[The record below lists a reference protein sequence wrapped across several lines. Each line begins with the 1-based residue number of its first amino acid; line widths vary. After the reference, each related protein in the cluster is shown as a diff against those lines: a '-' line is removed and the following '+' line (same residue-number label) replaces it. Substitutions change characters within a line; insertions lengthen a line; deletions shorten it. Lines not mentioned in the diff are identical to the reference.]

1 MGVSCVNENLT
12 QKSISSFLWKT
23 VQSVC
28 TLGSTF
34 IIQIVLARILD
45 PADFGI
51 VAITTVFMTL
61 ANTIIETSFSSSVIQ
76 KSELSQKLLSSI
88 FFANAVLSFFV
99 YLLLFLAAPLISRFY
114 DEAILT
120 AVLRVQGLR
129 IVIASLCSIQDA
141 LLIREMKFKTLF
153 ICELI
158 GAIVQLGVG
167 LVMAY
172 TGFGVWAIIFSALFG
187 YLASGIG
194 KMLASRWKPSLYYSH
209 SLVKDAL
216 SFSSK
221 ILAVRVTR
229 KLFYNIRTLTIGKV
243 YTTDTLG
250 YFNKGFQFPSTA
262 MTVVDGS
269 LTSVAFTSLSKL
281 QGDKQLLVNAL
292 RNYVRIMMYL
302 CTPMMVGMAIV
313 AEPLVK
319 VLLTDKWLACVPYLQ
334 IVCFTQLLAP
344 LNVKT
349 TAFEALGESS
359 TSMKLH
365 VSGIVL
371 SIILLFASIPFPAWV
386 MVLSGFVSSLL
397 LQIAIGVV
405 CKKRMDYRYSEQL
418 KDTFIGLI
426 PTIGMVAVVWLCS
439 YIPCGVLLR
448 LVLKIALGI
457 LAYAGVSALSK
468 NPILYQIISYS
479 KRIRSTRRNDAS

>member
-1 MGVSCVNENLT
+1 MNENLT

-76 KSELSQKLLSSI
+76 KSELSQKLLSSV

-158 GAIVQLGVG
+158 GAIVQIGVG

-172 TGFGVWAIIFSALFG
+172 TGFGVWAIVFSALSG

-281 QGDKQLLVNAL
+281 QDDKQALVNAL

-359 TSMKLH
+359 ISMKLH

-405 CKKRMDYRYSEQL
+405 CKKRMDYRYSEQF
-418 KDTFIGLI
+418 KDSFIGLI
-426 PTIGMVAVVWLCS
+426 PTIGMVALVFLCS
-439 YIPCGVLLR
+439 YIPCGVFLS
-448 LVLKIALGI
+448 LVLKIVLGI
-457 LAYAGVSALSK
+457 LAYIGVSALSK

>member
-1 MGVSCVNENLT
+1 MNENLT

-158 GAIVQLGVG
+158 GAIVQIGVG

-172 TGFGVWAIIFSALFG
+172 TGFGVWAIVFSALSG

-281 QGDKQLLVNAL
+281 QDDKQALVNAL

-359 TSMKLH
+359 ISMKLH

-371 SIILLFASIPFPAWV
+371 SIVLLFASIPFPAWV
-386 MVLSGFVSSLL
+386 MVLSGFVSSQL

-405 CKKRMDYRYSEQL
+405 CKKRMDYRYSEQF
-418 KDTFIGLI
+418 KDAFIGLI
-426 PTIGMVAVVWLCS
+426 PTIGMVALVFLCS
-439 YIPCGVLLR
+439 YIPCGAFLS

-457 LAYAGVSALSK
+457 LAYIGVSALSK

>member
-1 MGVSCVNENLT
+1 MNQNLT
-12 QKSISSFLWKT
+12 QKSIRSFLWKT
-23 VQSVC
+23 AQSVC

-34 IIQIVLARILD
+34 IVQIVLARILD
-45 PADFGI
+45 PTDFGI

-88 FFANAVLSFFV
+88 FFANSGLSFLV
-99 YLLLFLAAPLISRFY
+99 YTLLFLAAPIIARFY
-114 DEAILT
+114 DEAILI

-153 ICELI
+153 LCELI
-158 GAIVQLGVG
+158 GAIVQVGVG

-172 TGFGVWAIIFSALFG
+172 TGFGVWALVFSALVG

-194 KMLASRWKPSLYYSH
+194 KVMASKWKPSLYYSH

-229 KLFYNIRTLTIGKV
+229 KLFYNVRTLTIGKV

-281 QGDKQLLVNAL
+281 QDNKQELVDAL

-302 CTPMMVGMAIV
+302 CTPMMIGMAIV
-313 AEPLVK
+313 AKPLVR

-349 TAFEALGESS
+349 TAFEALGES
-359 TSMKLH
+359 TISMKLH

-371 SIILLFASIPFPAWV
+371 SIILLFVSIPYPAWV

-405 CKKRMDYRYSEQL
+405 CKKRMHYRYSDQL
-418 KDTFIGLI
+418 KDAFIGTI
-426 PTIGMVAVVWLCS
+426 PTIGMVAVIYFCS
-439 YIPCGVLLR
+439 YLPCGVFLS
-448 LVLKIALGI
+448 LVLKITLGI
-457 LAYAGVSALSK
+457 LAYVAFSALSK
-468 NPILYQIISYS
+468 NPILYQIITYS
-479 KRIRSTRRNDAS
+479 KKIRPTRRNDVSEKSR

>member
-1 MGVSCVNENLT
+1 MNENLT

-76 KSELSQKLLSSI
+76 KSELSQKLLSSV

-158 GAIVQLGVG
+158 GAIVQIGVG

-172 TGFGVWAIIFSALFG
+172 TGFGVWAIVFSALSG

-281 QGDKQLLVNAL
+281 QDDKQALVNAL

-359 TSMKLH
+359 ISMKLH

-405 CKKRMDYRYSEQL
+405 CKKRMDYRYSEQF
-418 KDTFIGLI
+418 KDAFIGLI
-426 PTIGMVAVVWLCS
+426 PTVGMVALVFLCS
-439 YIPCGVLLR
+439 YIPCGVFLS
-448 LVLKIALGI
+448 LVLKIVLGI
-457 LAYAGVSALSK
+457 LAYIGVSALSK

>member
-1 MGVSCVNENLT
+1 MNENLT

-76 KSELSQKLLSSI
+76 KSELSQKLLSSV

-114 DEAILT
+114 DEAVLT

-158 GAIVQLGVG
+158 GAIVQIGVG

-172 TGFGVWAIIFSALFG
+172 TGFGVWAIVFSALSG

-281 QGDKQLLVNAL
+281 QDDKQALVNAL

-359 TSMKLH
+359 ISMKLH

-405 CKKRMDYRYSEQL
+405 CKKRMDYRYSEQF
-418 KDTFIGLI
+418 KDAFIGLI
-426 PTIGMVAVVWLCS
+426 PTVGMVALVFLCS
-439 YIPCGVLLR
+439 YIPCGVFLS
-448 LVLKIALGI
+448 LVLKIVLGI
-457 LAYAGVSALSK
+457 LAYIGVSALSK

>member
-1 MGVSCVNENLT
+1 MNENLT

-76 KSELSQKLLSSI
+76 KSELSQKLLSSV

-158 GAIVQLGVG
+158 GAIVQIGVG

-172 TGFGVWAIIFSALFG
+172 TGFGVWAIVFSALSG

-243 YTTDTLG
+243 YTTDILG

-281 QGDKQLLVNAL
+281 QDDKQALVNAL

-359 TSMKLH
+359 ISMKLH

-405 CKKRMDYRYSEQL
+405 CKKRMDYRYSEQF
-418 KDTFIGLI
+418 KDAFIGLI
-426 PTIGMVAVVWLCS
+426 PTVGMVALVFLCS
-439 YIPCGVLLR
+439 YIPCGVFLS
-448 LVLKIALGI
+448 LVLKIVLGI
-457 LAYAGVSALSK
+457 LAYIGVSALSK

>member
-1 MGVSCVNENLT
+1 MNENLT

-158 GAIVQLGVG
+158 GAIVQIGVG

-172 TGFGVWAIIFSALFG
+172 TGFGVWAIVFSALSG

-281 QGDKQLLVNAL
+281 QDDKQALVNAL

-359 TSMKLH
+359 ISMKLH

-371 SIILLFASIPFPAWV
+371 SIVLLFASIPFPAWV

-405 CKKRMDYRYSEQL
+405 CKMRMDYRYSEQF
-418 KDTFIGLI
+418 KDAFIGLI
-426 PTIGMVAVVWLCS
+426 PTIGMVALVFLCS
-439 YIPCGVLLR
+439 YIPCGVFLS

-457 LAYAGVSALSK
+457 LAYIGVSALSK

>member
-1 MGVSCVNENLT
+1 MNENLT

-158 GAIVQLGVG
+158 GAIVQIGVG

-172 TGFGVWAIIFSALFG
+172 TGFGVWAIVFSALSG

-281 QGDKQLLVNAL
+281 QDDKQALVNAL

-359 TSMKLH
+359 ISMKLH

-371 SIILLFASIPFPAWV
+371 SIVLLFASIPFPAWV

-405 CKKRMDYRYSEQL
+405 CKKRMDYRYSEQF
-418 KDTFIGLI
+418 KDAFIGLI
-426 PTIGMVAVVWLCS
+426 PTIGMVALVFLCS
-439 YIPCGVLLR
+439 YIPCGVFIS

-457 LAYAGVSALSK
+457 LAYIGVSALSK

>member
-1 MGVSCVNENLT
+1 MYSCMNENLT
-12 QKSISSFLWKT
+12 QRSINSFLWKT
-23 VQSVC
+23 AQSIC
-28 TLGSTF
+28 SLGSTF
-34 IIQIVLARILD
+34 IIQIVLARILN
-45 PADFGI
+45 PTDFGI

-61 ANTIIETSFSSSVIQ
+61 ANTIVETSFSSSVIQ
-76 KSELSQKLLSSI
+76 RKELDPKLLSSI
-88 FFANAVLSFFV
+88 FYANSILSIIV
-99 YLLLFLAAPLISRFY
+99 YSFLFLVAPVIAHFY

-120 AVLRVQGLR
+120 LVLRVQGLR
-129 IVIASLCSIQDA
+129 IVASSLCSIQDS
-141 LLIREMKFKTLF
+141 LLTRAMKFKTLF

-158 GAIVQLGVG
+158 GALVQAGVG

-172 TGFGVWAIIFSALFG
+172 TGFGVWAIVFSALSG
-187 YLASGIG
+187 YLSSGIG
-194 KMLASRWKPSLYYSH
+194 KIIASKWKPSLFYSY

-221 ILAVRVTR
+221 ILIIRFTR

-262 MTVVDGS
+262 MTIVDGS

-281 QGDKQLLVNAL
+281 QNDKQALICAL

-302 CTPMMVGMAIV
+302 CTPMMIGMVIV

-359 TSMKLH
+359 ISMRLH
-365 VSGIVL
+365 VSSIVL
-371 SIILLFASIPFPAWV
+371 SIILLFISIPYPAWV
-386 MVLSGFVSSLL
+386 MVFSGFVSNLL
-397 LQIAIGVV
+397 LQIAIGFV
-405 CKKRMDYRYSEQL
+405 CKKRMNYLYSDQL
-418 KDTFIGLI
+418 KDVFIGLI
-426 PTIGMVAVVWLCS
+426 PTLGMVVIVFFCS
-439 YIPCGVLLR
+439 YISCNVLLK
-448 LVLKIALGI
+448 LLLEIVLGI
-457 LAYAGVSALSK
+457 FAYVGFSALSK
-468 NPILYQIISYS
+468 NPILYQMISYY
-479 KRIRSTRRNDAS
+479 KRIRLTRRNDVS

>member
-1 MGVSCVNENLT
+1 MNENLT

-426 PTIGMVAVVWLCS
+426 PTIGMVAVVCLCS
-439 YIPCGVLLR
+439 YIPCGVLLS

-468 NPILYQIISYS
+468 NPVLYQIISYS

>member
-1 MGVSCVNENLT
+1 MNENLT

-76 KSELSQKLLSSI
+76 KSELSQKLLSSV

-158 GAIVQLGVG
+158 GAIVQIGVG

-172 TGFGVWAIIFSALFG
+172 TGFGVWAIVFSALSG

-281 QGDKQLLVNAL
+281 QDDKQALVNAL

-359 TSMKLH
+359 ISMKLH

-418 KDTFIGLI
+418 KDAFIALL
-426 PTIGMVAVVWLCS
+426 PTVGMAAVVFLCS
-439 YIPCGVLLR
+439 YIPCGVFLS
-448 LVLKIALGI
+448 LVLKIVLGI
-457 LAYAGVSALSK
+457 LAYIGVSALSK

>member
-1 MGVSCVNENLT
+1 MNENLT

-76 KSELSQKLLSSI
+76 KSELSQKLLSSV

-158 GAIVQLGVG
+158 GAIVQIGVG

-172 TGFGVWAIIFSALFG
+172 TGFGVWAIVFSALSG

-281 QGDKQLLVNAL
+281 QDDKQALVNAL

-334 IVCFTQLLAP
+334 IVCFTQLLVP

-359 TSMKLH
+359 ISMKLH

-405 CKKRMDYRYSEQL
+405 CKKRMDYRYSEQF
-418 KDTFIGLI
+418 KDAFIGLI
-426 PTIGMVAVVWLCS
+426 PTVGMVALVFLCS
-439 YIPCGVLLR
+439 YIPCGVFLS
-448 LVLKIALGI
+448 LVLKIVLGI
-457 LAYAGVSALSK
+457 LAYIGVSALSK

>member
-1 MGVSCVNENLT
+1 MNENLT

-76 KSELSQKLLSSI
+76 KSELSQKLLSSV

-158 GAIVQLGVG
+158 GAIVQIGVG

-172 TGFGVWAIIFSALFG
+172 TGFGVWAIVFSALSG

-281 QGDKQLLVNAL
+281 QDDKQALVNAL

-302 CTPMMVGMAIV
+302 CTPMMVGIAIV

-359 TSMKLH
+359 ISMKLH

-371 SIILLFASIPFPAWV
+371 SIVLLFASIPFPAWV

-418 KDTFIGLI
+418 KDAFIGLL
-426 PTIGMVAVVWLCS
+426 PTVGMAVVVFLCS
-439 YIPCGVLLR
+439 YIPCGVFLS
-448 LVLKIALGI
+448 LVLKIVLGI
-457 LAYAGVSALSK
+457 LAYIGVSALSK

>member
-1 MGVSCVNENLT
+1 MNENLT

-45 PADFGI
+45 PVDFGI

-76 KSELSQKLLSSI
+76 KSELSQKLLSSV

-158 GAIVQLGVG
+158 GAIVQIGVG

-172 TGFGVWAIIFSALFG
+172 TGFGVWAIVFSALSG

-281 QGDKQLLVNAL
+281 QDDKQALVNAL

-359 TSMKLH
+359 ISMKLH

-405 CKKRMDYRYSEQL
+405 CKKRMDYRYSEQF
-418 KDTFIGLI
+418 KDAFIGLI
-426 PTIGMVAVVWLCS
+426 PTVGMVALVFLCS
-439 YIPCGVLLR
+439 YIPCGVFLS
-448 LVLKIALGI
+448 LVLKIVLGI
-457 LAYAGVSALSK
+457 LAYIGVSALSK

>member
-1 MGVSCVNENLT
+1 MNENLT

-61 ANTIIETSFSSSVIQ
+61 ANTVIETSFSSSVIQ

-99 YLLLFLAAPLISRFY
+99 YLLLFLAAPLIARFY

-158 GAIVQLGVG
+158 GAIVQIGVG

-172 TGFGVWAIIFSALFG
+172 TGFGVWAIVFSALSG
-187 YLASGIG
+187 YFASGIG

-281 QGDKQLLVNAL
+281 QDDKQALVSAL

-313 AEPLVK
+313 AEPLVT

-418 KDTFIGLI
+418 KDAFIGLL
-426 PTIGMVAVVWLCS
+426 PTAGMAVVVFLCS
-439 YIPCGVLLR
+439 YIPCGVFLS
-448 LVLKIALGI
+448 LVLKIVLGI
-457 LAYAGVSALSK
+457 LAYIGLSALSK

>member
-1 MGVSCVNENLT
+1 MNENLT

-99 YLLLFLAAPLISRFY
+99 YLLLFLAASLISRFY

-158 GAIVQLGVG
+158 GAIVQIGVG

-172 TGFGVWAIIFSALFG
+172 TGFGVWAIVFSALSG

-281 QGDKQLLVNAL
+281 QDDKQALVNAL

-359 TSMKLH
+359 ISMKLH

-371 SIILLFASIPFPAWV
+371 SIVLLFASIPFPAWV

-405 CKKRMDYRYSEQL
+405 CKKRMDYRYSEQF
-418 KDTFIGLI
+418 KDAFIGLI
-426 PTIGMVAVVWLCS
+426 PTIGMVALVFLCS
-439 YIPCGVLLR
+439 YIPCGVFIS

-457 LAYAGVSALSK
+457 LAYIGVSALSK

>member
-1 MGVSCVNENLT
+1 MNENLT

-76 KSELSQKLLSSI
+76 KSELSQKLLSSV

-158 GAIVQLGVG
+158 GAIVQIGVG

-172 TGFGVWAIIFSALFG
+172 TGFGVWAIVFSALSG

-281 QGDKQLLVNAL
+281 QDDKQALVNAL

-359 TSMKLH
+359 ISMKLH

-418 KDTFIGLI
+418 KDAFIGLL
-426 PTIGMVAVVWLCS
+426 PTVGMAVVVFLCS
-439 YIPCGVLLR
+439 YIPCGVFLS
-448 LVLKIALGI
+448 LVLKIVLGI
-457 LAYAGVSALSK
+457 LAYIGVSALSK

>member
-1 MGVSCVNENLT
+1 MNENLT

-23 VQSVC
+23 VQSIC

-76 KSELSQKLLSSI
+76 KSELSQKLLSSV

-158 GAIVQLGVG
+158 GATVQIGVG

-172 TGFGVWAIIFSALFG
+172 TGFGVWAIVFSALSG

-281 QGDKQLLVNAL
+281 QDDKQALVNAL

-359 TSMKLH
+359 ISMKLH

-371 SIILLFASIPFPAWV
+371 SIVLLFASIPFPAWV

-405 CKKRMDYRYSEQL
+405 CKKRMDYRYSEQF
-418 KDTFIGLI
+418 KDAFIGLI
-426 PTIGMVAVVWLCS
+426 PTIGMVALVFLCS
-439 YIPCGVLLR
+439 YIPCGAFLS

-457 LAYAGVSALSK
+457 LAYIGVSALSK

>member
-1 MGVSCVNENLT
+1 MNENLT

-129 IVIASLCSIQDA
+129 IVIASLCAIQDA

-158 GAIVQLGVG
+158 GAIVQIGVG

-172 TGFGVWAIIFSALFG
+172 TGFGVWAIVFSALSG

-281 QGDKQLLVNAL
+281 QDDKQALVSAL

-359 TSMKLH
+359 ISMKLH

-371 SIILLFASIPFPAWV
+371 SIVLLFASIPFPAWV

-405 CKKRMDYRYSEQL
+405 CKKRMDYRYSEQF
-418 KDTFIGLI
+418 KDAFIGLI
-426 PTIGMVAVVWLCS
+426 PTVGMVAVVFLCS
-439 YIPCGVLLR
+439 YIPCGVFLS
-448 LVLKIALGI
+448 LVLKIVLGI
-457 LAYAGVSALSK
+457 LAYIGVSALSK

>member
-1 MGVSCVNENLT
+1 MNENLT

-45 PADFGI
+45 PVDFGI

-76 KSELSQKLLSSI
+76 KSELSQKLLSSV

-158 GAIVQLGVG
+158 GAIVQIGVG

-172 TGFGVWAIIFSALFG
+172 TGFGVWAIVFSALSG

-281 QGDKQLLVNAL
+281 QDDKQALVNAL

-334 IVCFTQLLAP
+334 IVCFTQLLVP

-359 TSMKLH
+359 ISMKLH

-405 CKKRMDYRYSEQL
+405 CKKRMDYRYSEQF
-418 KDTFIGLI
+418 KDAFIGLI
-426 PTIGMVAVVWLCS
+426 PTVGMVALVFLCS
-439 YIPCGVLLR
+439 YIPCGVFLS
-448 LVLKIALGI
+448 LVLKIVLGI
-457 LAYAGVSALSK
+457 LAYIGVSALSK

>member
-1 MGVSCVNENLT
+1 MNENLT

-76 KSELSQKLLSSI
+76 KSELSQKLLSSV

-158 GAIVQLGVG
+158 GAIVQIGVG

-172 TGFGVWAIIFSALFG
+172 TGFGVWAIVFSALSG

-281 QGDKQLLVNAL
+281 QDDKQALVNAL

-359 TSMKLH
+359 ISMKLH

-418 KDTFIGLI
+418 KDAFIGLL
-426 PTIGMVAVVWLCS
+426 PTVGMAAVVFLCS
-439 YIPCGVLLR
+439 YIPCGVFLG

-457 LAYAGVSALSK
+457 LAYIGVSALSK

>member
-1 MGVSCVNENLT
+1 MNENLT

-76 KSELSQKLLSSI
+76 KSELSQKLLSSV

-158 GAIVQLGVG
+158 GAIVQIGVG

-172 TGFGVWAIIFSALFG
+172 TGFGVWAIVFSALSG

-281 QGDKQLLVNAL
+281 QDDKQALVNAL

-359 TSMKLH
+359 ISMKLH

-405 CKKRMDYRYSEQL
+405 CKKRMDYRYSEQF
-418 KDTFIGLI
+418 KDAFIGLL
-426 PTIGMVAVVWLCS
+426 PTVGMVAVVFLCS
-439 YIPCGVLLR
+439 YIPCGVFLS
-448 LVLKIALGI
+448 LVLKIVLGI
-457 LAYAGVSALSK
+457 LAYIGVSALSK

>member
-1 MGVSCVNENLT
+1 MNENLT

-76 KSELSQKLLSSI
+76 KSELSQKLLSSA

-158 GAIVQLGVG
+158 GAIVQIGVG

-172 TGFGVWAIIFSALFG
+172 TGFGVWAIVFSALSG

-281 QGDKQLLVNAL
+281 QDDKQALVNAL

-334 IVCFTQLLAP
+334 IVCFTQLLVP

-359 TSMKLH
+359 ISMKLH

-405 CKKRMDYRYSEQL
+405 CKKRMDYRYSEQF
-418 KDTFIGLI
+418 KDAFIGLI
-426 PTIGMVAVVWLCS
+426 PTVGMVALVFLCS
-439 YIPCGVLLR
+439 YIPCGVFLS
-448 LVLKIALGI
+448 LVLKIVLGI
-457 LAYAGVSALSK
+457 LAYIGVSALSK
-468 NPILYQIISYS
+468 NPILYQIVSYS

>member
-1 MGVSCVNENLT
+1 MNENLT

-76 KSELSQKLLSSI
+76 KSELSQQLLSSI

-172 TGFGVWAIIFSALFG
+172 TEFGVWAIVFSALFG

-397 LQIAIGVV
+397 LQIAIGIV

-426 PTIGMVAVVWLCS
+426 PTIGMVAVVFLCS
-439 YIPCGVLLR
+439 YIPCGVLLS

-468 NPILYQIISYS
+468 NLILYQIISYS

>member
-1 MGVSCVNENLT
+1 MNENLT

-76 KSELSQKLLSSI
+76 KSELSQKLLSSV

-158 GAIVQLGVG
+158 GAIVQIGVG

-172 TGFGVWAIIFSALFG
+172 TGFGVWAIVFSALSG

-281 QGDKQLLVNAL
+281 QDDKQALVNAL

-334 IVCFTQLLAP
+334 IVCFTQLLVP

-359 TSMKLH
+359 ISMKLH

-405 CKKRMDYRYSEQL
+405 CKKRMDYRYSEQF
-418 KDTFIGLI
+418 KDAFIGLI
-426 PTIGMVAVVWLCS
+426 PTVGMVAFVFLCS
-439 YIPCGVLLR
+439 YIPCGVFLS
-448 LVLKIALGI
+448 LVLKIVLGI
-457 LAYAGVSALSK
+457 LAYIGVSALSK

>member
-1 MGVSCVNENLT
+1 MNENLT

-76 KSELSQKLLSSI
+76 KSELSQKLLSSV

-158 GAIVQLGVG
+158 GAIVQIGVG

-172 TGFGVWAIIFSALFG
+172 TGFGVWAIVFSALSG

-194 KMLASRWKPSLYYSH
+194 KMLVSRWKPSLYYSH

-281 QGDKQLLVNAL
+281 QDDKQALVNAL

-359 TSMKLH
+359 ISMKLH

-405 CKKRMDYRYSEQL
+405 CKKRMDYRYSEQF
-418 KDTFIGLI
+418 KDAFIGLI
-426 PTIGMVAVVWLCS
+426 PTIGMVALVFLCS
-439 YIPCGVLLR
+439 YIPCGVFLS

-457 LAYAGVSALSK
+457 LAYIGVSALSK

>member
-1 MGVSCVNENLT
+1 MNENLT

-281 QGDKQLLVNAL
+281 QGDKQLLVNVL

-371 SIILLFASIPFPAWV
+371 SIILLFASIPFPAWI

-426 PTIGMVAVVWLCS
+426 PTIGMVAVVFLCS
-439 YIPCGVLLR
+439 YIPCGVLLS

>member
-1 MGVSCVNENLT
+1 MNENLT

-34 IIQIVLARILD
+34 IIQIVLARILA

-158 GAIVQLGVG
+158 GAIVQIGVG

-172 TGFGVWAIIFSALFG
+172 TGFGVWAIVFSALSG

-281 QGDKQLLVNAL
+281 QDDKQALVNAL

-359 TSMKLH
+359 ISMKLH

-371 SIILLFASIPFPAWV
+371 SIVLLFASIPFPAWV
-386 MVLSGFVSSLL
+386 MVLGGFVSSLL

-405 CKKRMDYRYSEQL
+405 CKKRMDYRYSEQF
-418 KDTFIGLI
+418 KDAFIGLI
-426 PTIGMVAVVWLCS
+426 PTIGMVALVFLCS
-439 YIPCGVLLR
+439 YIPCGVFLS

-457 LAYAGVSALSK
+457 LAYIGVSALSK

>member
-1 MGVSCVNENLT
+1 MNENLT

-23 VQSVC
+23 AQSVC

-34 IIQIVLARILD
+34 IVQIVLARILD
-45 PADFGI
+45 PTDFGI

-88 FFANAVLSFFV
+88 FFANVVLSFFV
-99 YLLLFLAAPLISRFY
+99 YFLLFLAAPIIARFY

-129 IVIASLCSIQDA
+129 IVIASLCSVQDA
-141 LLIREMKFKTLF
+141 LLIREMKFKVLF
-153 ICELI
+153 VCELI
-158 GAIVQLGVG
+158 GSIVQVGVG

-172 TGFGVWAIIFSALFG
+172 TGFGVWAIVFSALSG

-194 KMLASRWKPSLYYSH
+194 KILASRWQPSLYYSH
-209 SLVKDAL
+209 SLVKAAL
-216 SFSSK
+216 SFSAK

-262 MTVVDGS
+262 MTIVDGS

-281 QGDKQLLVNAL
+281 QDNKQALVQSL

-302 CTPMMVGMAIV
+302 CMPMMIGMAIV

-344 LNVKT
+344 LSVKT
-349 TAFEALGESS
+349 TAFEALGES
-359 TSMKLH
+359 TISMKLH

-371 SIILLFASIPFPAWV
+371 SIILLFASIPYPAWV
-386 MVLSGFVSSLL
+386 MVLSGLVSSLL

-405 CKKRMDYRYSEQL
+405 CKKRMNYRYSDQFR
-418 KDTFIGLI
+418 DAFIGLI
-426 PTIGMVAVVWLCS
+426 PTLGMVVVVFLCS
-439 YIPCGVLLR
+439 CIPCSVFLS
-448 LVLKIALGI
+448 LVLKITLGI
-457 LAYAGVSALSK
+457 LAYVLFSAVSK
-468 NPILYQIISYS
+468 NPILYQIISYAKS
-479 KRIRSTRRNDAS
+479 IRSTRRNHVR

>member
-1 MGVSCVNENLT
+1 MNENLT
-12 QKSISSFLWKT
+12 QKSIRSFFWKT

-45 PADFGI
+45 PTDFGI

-61 ANTIIETSFSSSVIQ
+61 ANTVIETSFSSSVIQ

-88 FFANAVLSFFV
+88 FFANSVLSFFV
-99 YLLLFLAAPLISRFY
+99 YLLLFFAAPVIARFY
-114 DEAILT
+114 DESILT

-153 ICELI
+153 ICELV
-158 GAIVQLGVG
+158 GAIVQVGVG
-167 LVMAY
+167 LAMAY
-172 TGFGVWAIIFSALFG
+172 TGFGVWAIVFSALSG
-187 YLASGIG
+187 YLASGVG
-194 KMLASRWKPSLYYSH
+194 KIIASGWKPSLFYSH

-262 MTVVDGS
+262 MTIVDGS

-281 QGDKQLLVNAL
+281 QDNKQALVQAL

-313 AEPLVK
+313 AEPLVR

-334 IVCFTQLLAP
+334 IVCFTQLFAP

-359 TSMKLH
+359 ISMKLH

-386 MVLSGFVSSLL
+386 MVLSGLVSSVL

-405 CKKRMDYRYSEQL
+405 CKKRLHYRYADQF
-418 KDTFIGLI
+418 KDALIGAI
-426 PTIGMVAVVWLCS
+426 PTIGMVVVVYFCS
-439 YIPCGVLLR
+439 YIPCGVFLN

-457 LAYAGVSALSK
+457 LVYIGVSAVSK
-468 NPILYQIISYS
+468 NPILYQITSYA
-479 KRIRSTRRNDAS
+479 KKFRSTRRNDVD

>member
-1 MGVSCVNENLT
+1 MT

-76 KSELSQKLLSSI
+76 KSELSQKLLSSV

-158 GAIVQLGVG
+158 GAIVQIGVG

-172 TGFGVWAIIFSALFG
+172 TGFGVWAIVFSALSG

-281 QGDKQLLVNAL
+281 QDDKQALVNAL

-359 TSMKLH
+359 ISMKLH

-418 KDTFIGLI
+418 KDAFIGLL
-426 PTIGMVAVVWLCS
+426 PTVGMAVVVFLCS
-439 YIPCGVLLR
+439 YIPCGVFLS
-448 LVLKIALGI
+448 LVLKIVLGI
-457 LAYAGVSALSK
+457 LAYIGVSALSK

>member
-1 MGVSCVNENLT
+1 MNENLT

-76 KSELSQKLLSSI
+76 KSELSQKLLSSV

-158 GAIVQLGVG
+158 GAIVQIGVG

-172 TGFGVWAIIFSALFG
+172 TGFGVWAIVFSALSG

-281 QGDKQLLVNAL
+281 QDDKQALVNAL

-313 AEPLVK
+313 AELLVK

-359 TSMKLH
+359 ISMKLH

-405 CKKRMDYRYSEQL
+405 CKKRMDYRYSEQF
-418 KDTFIGLI
+418 KDAFIGLI
-426 PTIGMVAVVWLCS
+426 PTVGMVALVFLCS
-439 YIPCGVLLR
+439 YIPCGVFLS
-448 LVLKIALGI
+448 LVLKIVLGI
-457 LAYAGVSALSK
+457 LAYIGVSALSK